1 MKTYK
6 VYAEAII
13 PYYKI
18 IEAENKTEAY
28 LKAIKT
34 PKEEFSYAYEGKHE
48 EWHTNIND
56 MEEILDFPTWIMEH
70 YSKRFSADLTDAME
84 DTDLQDEY
92 LDFYGLSERDMV

>member
-1 MKTYK
+1 MKTFK
-6 VYAEAII
+6 VYAESIT

-28 LKAIKT
+28 LKATKT
-34 PKEEFSYAYEGKHE
+34 PKEEFSFAYEVKHE

-56 MEEILDFPTWIMEH
+56 MEEILDFPSWIMEH
-70 YSKRFSADLTDAME
+70 HSKRFSADLTDAME

>member
-6 VYAEAII
+6 VYAEAIV
-13 PYYKI
+13 PYYKV
-18 IEAENKTEAY
+18 IEAENKTDAY

-34 PKEEFSYAYEGKHE
+34 PKEEFSYAYEVKHE

-56 MEEILDFPTWIMEH
+56 MEEIMDFPTWIMEH
-70 YSKRFSADLTDAME
+70 YSKRFSADLTEAME

>member
-1 MKTYK
+1 MKTFK
-6 VYAEAII
+6 VYAESIT

-28 LKAIKT
+28 LKATKT
-34 PKEEFSYAYEGKHE
+34 PKEEFSFAYEVKHE

-56 MEEILDFPTWIMEH
+56 MEEILDFPAWIMEH
-70 YSKRFSADLTDAME
+70 YSKRFSADLADAME

>member
-1 MKTYK
+1 MKLYK
-6 VYAEAII
+6 VYAEAIT

-28 LKAIKT
+28 LKATKT
-34 PKEEFSYAYEGKHE
+34 PKEEFSYAYEVKHE

-56 MEEILDFPTWIMEH
+56 MEEIKDFATWIMH
-70 YSKRFSADLTDAME
+70 NYHKRFCSDLTEAME
-84 DTDLQDEY
+84 YTDLQDEY